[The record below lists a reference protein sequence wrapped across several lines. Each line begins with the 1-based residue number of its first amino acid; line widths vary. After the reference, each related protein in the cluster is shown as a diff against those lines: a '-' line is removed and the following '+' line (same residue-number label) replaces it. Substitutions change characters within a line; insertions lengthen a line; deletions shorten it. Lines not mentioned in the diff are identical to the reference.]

1 MVAWYF
7 LTIFFLAFTSPV
19 AGNAAER
26 IVADFG
32 GLSGFQSASWVA
44 KDLKLFEKHGIDVD
58 LVMITGGSRSM
69 AALLGGSTQFATGSA
84 TAPLLAAARGS
95 DAVIVAASYN
105 KFPAAIVAKSDI
117 RSPKDLRGKKLGIL
131 NFGGSHDLGMQMAF
145 KEWGMRQ
152 NDVQVL
158 IGGDAPTRLAALT
171 AGRIDATLLS
181 PPHLTK
187 AVKAGYRVL
196 ADMGEMRANFS
207 QSTVYV
213 RRSYLRENR
222 DLAKRFLRA
231 YAEAVHI
238 IKTDRGRTLKVF
250 AGRMRLDDAEI
261 LHATYDYYAPRF
273 SFPPRVDMTGIKD
286 TLDFYARSSPEV
298 KNRQPQDFI
307 DQTILDE
314 LEREGFFK
322 SLGSEKSS

>member
-1 MVAWYF
+1 MIVACYA
-7 LTIFFLAFTSPV
+7 LTLFFLALTSP
-19 AGNAAER
+19 ATGNAAER

-171 AGRIDATLLS
+171 TGRIDATLLS

-222 DLAKRFLRA
+222 DVAKRFLRA

-286 TLDFYARSSPEV
+286 TLDFYAQSSPEV

-322 SLGSEKSS
+322 SLGS

>member
-1 MVAWYF
+1 MKIITVVLLRSLLF
-7 LTIFFLAFTSPV
+7 LLLIFPGRAAS
-19 AGNAAER
+19 AER

-84 TAPLLAAARGS
+84 TAPLLAAARGG
-95 DAVIVAASYN
+95 DVVIVAASYN

-131 NFGGSHDLGMQMAF
+131 NFGGSHDLGMQLAF
-145 KEWGMRQ
+145 KEWGMKP
-152 NDVQVL
+152 NEVNVM
-158 IGGDAPTRLAALT
+158 IGGDAPTRLVALT
-171 AGRIDATLLS
+171 TGRIDATLLS

-222 DLAKRFLRA
+222 DVVKRFLRA
-231 YAEAVHI
+231 YSEAAHV
-238 IKTDRGRTLKVF
+238 IKTDRERTLKVF
-250 AGRMRLDDAEI
+250 AKRMRLEDSEI
-261 LHATYDYYAPRF
+261 LNATYDYYAPRF
-273 SFPPRVDMTGIKD
+273 SFPPRVDMVGIKD
-286 TLDFYARSSPEV
+286 TLNFYAERNPEV
-298 KNRQPQDFI
+298 KNRQPQEFV
-307 DQTILDE
+307 DQAILDE
-314 LEREGFFK
+314 LERAGFFK
-322 SLGSEKSS
+322 SLGP